1 MTIAFSPP
9 HVLRRATLADVAAVA
24 RLSVHANQ
32 QACEEVPALGDLE
45 PQSAPELALRLLD
58 ELDDGSLLSV
68 AERQGRIVG
77 FALAS
82 GLMVADGGHLV
93 ELKRVYV
100 APDHRRRGIGGQLLR
115 MVLRDVAQRTGT
127 VSLRA
132 WAAVGTPSAAFL
144 TALGASPVRD
154 RWKVG
159 RGGIAVRGQVFGW
172 GEPIPT
178 RLRGRLAA
186 R

>member
-1 MTIAFSPP
+1 MTTVFSSQ

-24 RLSVHANQ
+24 RLTVNANRE
-32 QACEEVPALGDLE
+32 AFEEVPALADAE

-58 ELDDGSLLSV
+58 DLDDGSLLAV
-68 AERQGRIVG
+68 AERQGHVVG

-82 GLMVADGGHLV
+82 GLMVGDGGHLV
-93 ELKRVYV
+93 ELRRVYV
-100 APDHRRRGIGGQLLR
+100 AADHRRRGIGGQLVR
-115 MVLRDVAQRTGT
+115 MVLRDVTQRTGA
-127 VSLRA
+127 VALRA

-144 TALGASPVRD
+144 ATMGASPVRD

-159 RGGIAVRGQVFGW
+159 REGIAVRGQVFGW
-172 GEPIPT
+172 GDPVPT
-178 RLRGRLAA
+178 RLRSRLLA